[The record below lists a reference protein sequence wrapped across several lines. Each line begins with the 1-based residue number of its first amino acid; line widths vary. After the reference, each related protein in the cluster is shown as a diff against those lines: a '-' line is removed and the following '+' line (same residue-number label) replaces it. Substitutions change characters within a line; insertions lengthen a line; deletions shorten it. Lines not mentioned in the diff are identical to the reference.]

1 MFKMLV
7 AVDGSEHAQR
17 TLEKA
22 AELASEMHAAEVHI
36 LNVQDEPT
44 VYGEVALYL
53 TEERARQLVKEAG
66 QRIVDAAAARLRGA
80 GVGVNT
86 EVAIGDVAP
95 TIAARAGELGCNL
108 IVMGTRGMGA
118 VANLVLGSVATKVV
132 HLAQTPVMLVH

>member
-17 TLEKA
+17 TLDKVV
-22 AELASEMHAAEVHI
+22 ELAAEMHAPEVHL

-66 QRIVDAAAARLRGA
+66 QRIVDAAAERLRAA
-80 GVGVNT
+80 GVSAKT
-86 EVAIGDVAP
+86 EVEIGDVAP
-95 TIAARAGELGCNL
+95 TIVSRASDLGCNV

-118 VANLVLGSVATKVV
+118 IASLVLGSVATKVV
-132 HLAQTPVMLVH
+132 HLTTTPVLLVH